1 MKTGDPI
8 PIAHWSTWDDEKLFT
23 HLLQIISEDGV
34 IFGMETL
41 HEKIAKR
48 IQTLRLNNIESLSTS
63 EFSRYMSKLIEYTN
77 KMGNIDDL
85 TPD

>member
-1 MKTGDPI
+1 
-8 PIAHWSTWDDEKLFT
+8 
-23 HLLQIISEDGV
+23 
-34 IFGMETL
+34 METAL

-48 IQTLRLNNIESLSTS
+48 MQTLRLNNIESLSTS